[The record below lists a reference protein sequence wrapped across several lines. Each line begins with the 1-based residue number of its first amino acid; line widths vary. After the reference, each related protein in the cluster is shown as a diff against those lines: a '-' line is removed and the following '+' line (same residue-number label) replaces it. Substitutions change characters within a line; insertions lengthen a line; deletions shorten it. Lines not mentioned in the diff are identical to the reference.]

1 MIQNSN
7 IIKCKNCQAHL
18 IIEELDIHICFTK
31 TIVNFRVDTESNEY
45 YAFDGKVVSLVSLIV
60 EKIFTQF
67 QTLKWN
73 TQTKRNYFFITCFS
87 FSASIPA
94 ITNKINPGIPRKV
107 AAANTNTP

>member
-1 MIQNSN
+1 MPSSFNYKRIRYPY
-7 IIKCKNCQAHL
+7 
-18 IIEELDIHICFTK
+18 CFTK

-45 YAFDGKVVSLVSLIV
+45 YAFDEKSGIVGFSKV

-73 TQTKRNYFFITCFS
+73 TQTNRTYFFITCFS

-94 ITNKINPGIPRKV
+94 ITNKINPGIPKGIPKKLPV
-107 AAANTNTP
+107 TNTNIP